1 MKKVKHEVD
10 DLKNKFL
17 NLKQNILRQPMQIPQ
32 MGFSDHTLHNL
43 SLIPESY
50 ASSRKNSKIDGD
62 EDENSTKLSDQEILE
77 STEAIYFTDNVDMEL
92 YEIKKLTESGEP
104 LKLEQIEENMANLKG
119 QHKVISKKVLQLILE
134 KKSECNREF
143 QNVNETEKML
153 QETIWTTQ
161 KARSYLNFAKKHLTT
176 SSLEILGAYK
186 KRQTLVDLLEILKF
200 IQELKSTN
208 QNIEELLKV
217 GSYSEAISL
226 LLQNKNLSEK
236 YSEYTCTESFK
247 QKLQDTLDT
256 TEIALDNALNGI
268 TQKFDPKVYSELIN
282 AYKLL
287 GKAHLAMDQL
297 HMNFISAIHTSA
309 FNVLKENLDQIA
321 SDQKLLFEQMCESL
335 NYENLPNCLNR
346 LCKSFWRILVCY
358 YQVKLWHQNYKLYK
372 NQEQTTSDAKEQ
384 DNETFNDEYI
394 QEKLKKGQIRIWSD
408 IQAKM
413 TIFISSTKL
422 SQLKYESFIQI
433 LSIVQRMKK
442 VGYEFCDDNSQKMLE
457 SMKNQCIEFFKR
469 YHVTCLDEINLFIE
483 HEVWVQVQCFNSV
496 LQLQEY
502 KSTKRAIKRYS
513 NDKKSVNESPAT
525 TAVLSVNNSPT
536 KRALDDSSVNSQD
549 ESSIYGSCGYFVR
562 FSEKS
567 SPFEIPFDQKMLEE
581 DFLAGIA
588 DETSC
593 YYSEDS
599 SDNDNDN
606 ITQINNN
613 NNNNNDNLSSM
624 TVNNTSL
631 NILRIIG
638 RYLQM
643 CRLLYAIAP
652 HIIYSMTELIDFY
665 LYAIYEIFAKDLSV
679 PSEALHSSELT
690 NNLKRISETV
700 ISKMRKWPPSM
711 QMIEYDLKDS
721 EQFFAL
727 SKRINAVESCNSIIE
742 QFTFIHGYLDHLI
755 ESTKATAEEV
765 ESEHQSLKIYI
776 NEMTKCVE
784 DVRKPIYIAVT
795 SRAID
800 IHTTIMSINKVKWDI
815 GHVMVEHNAYVDV
828 LNRSSQLFAMRL
840 EEMSSSITIPK
851 EALWDSYAHVVTH
864 VLVEGFANA
873 KKCSAAGRALM
884 QLDFT
889 HFLSVL
895 VTLSG
900 TKHTQHQQYVDQY
913 IKAFY
918 LGSALEEF
926 ITTQKAYSS
935 KHMVGLINCACNDK
949 KLRQKLLNLVESMNE
964 TKN

>member
-1 MKKVKHEVD
+1 
-10 DLKNKFL
+10 
-17 NLKQNILRQPMQIPQ
+17 MQIPQ
-32 MGFSDHTLHNL
+32 MGFSDHTLHNI

-50 ASSRKNSKIDGD
+50 ASSRKNSKIDDD
-62 EDENSTKLSDQEILE
+62 ENKLDENSTKLSDQEILE

-92 YEIKKLTESGEP
+92 YEIKKLTDSNEP
-104 LKLEQIEENMANLKG
+104 LKLEQIEQNMANLKG

-134 KKSECNREF
+134 KKTECNREF

-153 QETIWTTQ
+153 QETIWVTQ

-186 KRQTLVDLLEILKF
+186 KRQTLVDVLEILKF
-200 IQELKSTN
+200 LQELKSTN

-217 GSYSEAISL
+217 GNYSEAISL
-226 LLQNKNLSEK
+226 LLQNKNQSEK

-256 TEIALDNALNGI
+256 TEIALDNALNGV

-309 FNVLKENLDQIA
+309 FNVLKEHLDQIS
-321 SDQKLLFEQMCESL
+321 SDQKLLFEQMCECLS
-335 NYENLPNCLNR
+335 YENLPNCLNR
-346 LCKSFWRILVCY
+346 LCKSFWRILTCY

-372 NQEQTTSDAKEQ
+372 NQEQTTTASDIKEK

-394 QEKLKKGQIRIWSD
+394 QEKMKKGQIRIWSD

-442 VGYEFCDDNSQKMLE
+442 VGYEFCDDNSQKMLDA
-457 SMKNQCIEFFKR
+457 MKNQCIEFFKR

-502 KSTKRAIKRYS
+502 KTTKRAIKRYS
-513 NDKKSVNESPAT
+513 NDKKGENESPATT

-536 KRALDDSSVNSQD
+536 KRALDESSVNSQD

-581 DFLAGIA
+581 DFLAGIT

-606 ITQINNN
+606 VTQLNNN
-613 NNNNNDNLSSM
+613 NNNNNDSSSSM

-643 CRLLYAIAP
+643 CRLLYSIAP

-679 PSEALHSSELT
+679 PSEALLSSELT
-690 NNLKRISETV
+690 SNLKRISETV

-727 SKRINAVESCNSIIE
+727 SKRINAVESCNLIIE
-742 QFTFIHGYLDHLI
+742 QFTFIHGYLEHLI
-755 ESTKATAEEV
+755 ESTKEEV
-765 ESEHQSLKIYI
+765 ENSHQSLKIYI

-800 IHTTIMSINKVKWDI
+800 IHATIMSINKVKWDI

-828 LNRSSQLFAMRL
+828 LNRVIHS
-840 EEMSSSITIPK
+840 
-851 EALWDSYAHVVTH
+851 
-864 VLVEGFANA
+864 
-873 KKCSAAGRALM
+873 
-884 QLDFT
+884 
-889 HFLSVL
+889 
-895 VTLSG
+895 
-900 TKHTQHQQYVDQY
+900 
-913 IKAFY
+913 
-918 LGSALEEF
+918 
-926 ITTQKAYSS
+926 
-935 KHMVGLINCACNDK
+935 
-949 KLRQKLLNLVESMNE
+949 
-964 TKN
+964 

>member
-17 NLKQNILRQPMQIPQ
+17 NLKQNLLRQPIQIPQ

-50 ASSRKNSKIDGD
+50 ESSRKNSKIDGD
-62 EDENSTKLSDQEILE
+62 EDNENSTKLSDQELLE
-77 STEAIYFTDNVDMEL
+77 TTEAIYFTDNVDMEL

-104 LKLEQIEENMANLKG
+104 LKLDQIEQNMVNLKN

-161 KARSYLNFAKKHLTT
+161 KTRSYLNFAKKHLTT

-186 KRQTLVDLLEILKF
+186 KRQTLVDVLEILKF
-200 IQELKSTN
+200 LQELKSTN
-208 QNIEELLKV
+208 QNIDELLKV
-217 GSYSEAISL
+217 GNYSEAISL

-247 QKLQDTLDT
+247 QKLQDTLDS
-256 TEIALDNALNGI
+256 TEIALDNALNGV

-321 SDQKLLFEQMCESL
+321 PDQKLLFEQMCESL
-335 NYENLPNCLNR
+335 SYENLPNCLNR
-346 LCKSFWRILVCY
+346 LCKSFWQILVCF

-372 NQEQTTSDAKEQ
+372 KQEQTTSDVNER
-384 DNETFNDEYI
+384 DNETFNDDYI
-394 QEKLKKGQIRIWSD
+394 HEKLKKGQIRIWSD

-442 VGYEFCDDNSQKMLE
+442 VGYEFCDDNSQKMLDA
-457 SMKNQCIEFFKR
+457 MKNQCIEFFKR

-513 NDKKSVNESPAT
+513 NDKKSENESLAT

-567 SPFEIPFDQKMLEE
+567 SPFEIPYDQKMLEE

-613 NNNNNDNLSSM
+613 NNNNNIDSLSSM

-690 NNLKRISETV
+690 CNLKRISETV

-765 ESEHQSLKIYI
+765 ESEHQSLNIYI

-795 SRAID
+795 TRAID
-800 IHTTIMSINKVKWDI
+800 IHATIMSINKVKWDI

-828 LNRSSQLFAMRL
+828 LNRV
-840 EEMSSSITIPK
+840 I
-851 EALWDSYAHVVTH
+851 
-864 VLVEGFANA
+864 
-873 KKCSAAGRALM
+873 
-884 QLDFT
+884 
-889 HFLSVL
+889 
-895 VTLSG
+895 
-900 TKHTQHQQYVDQY
+900 
-913 IKAFY
+913 
-918 LGSALEEF
+918 
-926 ITTQKAYSS
+926 YS
-935 KHMVGLINCACNDK
+935 
-949 KLRQKLLNLVESMNE
+949 
-964 TKN
+964 

>member
-1 MKKVKHEVD
+1 
-10 DLKNKFL
+10 
-17 NLKQNILRQPMQIPQ
+17 
-32 MGFSDHTLHNL
+32 MGFSDHTIHNI
-43 SLIPESY
+43 SLVPESY
-50 ASSRKNSKIDGD
+50 TNSRKSGQGEKNLED
-62 EDENSTKLSDQEILE
+62 EDESSTRLSDQEILE
-77 STEAIYFTDNVDMEL
+77 SVEAIYFTDNVDMEL
-92 YEIKKLTESGEP
+92 YEIQKLTQTDDS
-104 LKLEQIEENMANLKG
+104 LELDQIEQNMTVLKR
-119 QHKVISKKVLQLILE
+119 QHKVISKKVLALILE

-161 KARSYLNFAKKHLTT
+161 KARSYLSFAKKQLTS
-176 SSLEILGAYK
+176 SSLEILAAYK
-186 KRQTLVDLLEILKF
+186 KRETLVDCLEILKNL
-200 IQELKSTN
+200 QQLKVTN
-208 QNIEELLKV
+208 QKIDELLKA

-226 LLQNKNLSEK
+226 LLQNKNQSEK
-236 YSEYTCTESFK
+236 YSEYKCTLTFK

-256 TEIALDNALNGI
+256 TEITLDNALNGI
-268 TQKFDPKVYSELIN
+268 TQQFDPKIYSELIN

-321 SDQKLLFEQMCESL
+321 TDQKLLFEQMCESL
-335 NYENLPNCLNR
+335 GYENLPNCLNR

-372 NQEQTTSDAKEQ
+372 NQSDITDN

-433 LSIVQRMKK
+433 LSLVQRMKK
-442 VGYEFCDDNSQKMLE
+442 VGSEFCDDPSQKMLDA
-457 SMKNQCIEFFKR
+457 MKSQCIEFFKR

-483 HEVWVQVQCFNSV
+483 HEIWVQVQCFNSV

-502 KSTKRAIKRYS
+502 KTTKRAIKRYANNTKGEHQS
-513 NDKKSVNESPAT
+513 TSA
-525 TAVLSVNNSPT
+525 AVLSVNNSPT
-536 KRALDDSSVNSQD
+536 KRTLDDSSVNSQD

-599 SDNDNDN
+599 SDNDNE
-606 ITQINNN
+606 IPVINSDSSN
-613 NNNNNDNLSSM
+613 NNNNNDEKVTTSM
-624 TVNNTSL
+624 IVNNTSL

-643 CRLLYAIAP
+643 CRLLYSIAP

-665 LYAIYEIFAKDLSV
+665 LYAIYEIFANDLTVSR
-679 PSEALHSSELT
+679 EALHSVELT
-690 NNLKRISETV
+690 NNLKRINEAV

-711 QMIEYDLKDS
+711 EMIENDLKDPD
-721 EQFFAL
+721 QFYAL
-727 SKRINAVESCNSIIE
+727 SKRINAVESCNSIIQ
-742 QFTFIHGYLDHLI
+742 QFSFIHGYLDHLI
-755 ESTKATAEEV
+755 ESTRASTEEV
-765 ESEHQSLKIYI
+765 ENEHQSLKFYI
-776 NEMTKCVE
+776 EEMTKCVE

-800 IHTTIMSINKVKWDI
+800 IHATITSINKVKWDI
-815 GHVMVEHNAYVDV
+815 GHVMVEHNSYVDV
-828 LNRSSQLFAMRL
+828 LNRV
-840 EEMSSSITIPK
+840 SIFCRK
-851 EALWDSYAHVVTH
+851 E
-864 VLVEGFANA
+864 
-873 KKCSAAGRALM
+873 RA
-884 QLDFT
+884 
-889 HFLSVL
+889 
-895 VTLSG
+895 
-900 TKHTQHQQYVDQY
+900 
-913 IKAFY
+913 
-918 LGSALEEF
+918 
-926 ITTQKAYSS
+926 
-935 KHMVGLINCACNDK
+935 
-949 KLRQKLLNLVESMNE
+949 
-964 TKN
+964 

>member
-1 MKKVKHEVD
+1 
-10 DLKNKFL
+10 
-17 NLKQNILRQPMQIPQ
+17 
-32 MGFSDHTLHNL
+32 MGFSDHTIHNI
-43 SLIPESY
+43 SLIPETY
-50 ASSRKNSKIDGD
+50 ASTRNKNEGDSKSM
-62 EDENSTKLSDQEILE
+62 EEEENDENSTNLSDQEILE
-77 STEAIYFTDNVDMEL
+77 STEAVYFTENVDMEL
-92 YEIKKLTESGEP
+92 YEIKKLTDSGEP
-104 LKLEQIEENMANLKG
+104 LQLEQIEKNMGVLKS

-153 QETIWTTQ
+153 QETIWVTQ
-161 KARSYLNFAKKHLTT
+161 KARSYLNFAKKQLTT

-186 KRQTLVDLLEILKF
+186 KRQTLVDVLEILKF
-200 IQELKSTN
+200 LQELKSTN
-208 QNIEELLKV
+208 QKIEELLKA
-217 GSYSEAISL
+217 GNYSEAISL
-226 LLQNKNLSEK
+226 LLQNKNQSEK

-247 QKLQDTLDT
+247 QKLQDTLDS

-268 TQKFDPKVYSELIN
+268 TQKFDPQLYSELIN

-335 NYENLPNCLNR
+335 SFENLPNCLMR

-372 NQEQTTSDAKEQ
+372 NQDQSSNEQ

-422 SQLKYESFIQI
+422 SKLKYEHFIQI

-442 VGYEFCDDNSQKMLE
+442 VGSEFCDDNSQKMLDA
-457 SMKNQCIEFFKR
+457 MKNQCIEFFKR

-483 HEVWVQVQCFNSV
+483 HEVWIQVQCFNSI

-502 KSTKRAIKRYS
+502 KATKRAIKRY
-513 NDKKSVNESPAT
+513 VNENDDTSKKGENESHLT
-525 TAVLSVNNSPT
+525 TSMAVLSVNNSPT
-536 KRALDDSSVNSQD
+536 KRTLDDSSVNSQD

-599 SDNDNDN
+599 SDNDNEN
-606 ITQINNN
+606 NTQIHTNNK
-613 NNNNNDNLSSM
+613 NNNNDDNSYERSPLSM

-665 LYAIYEIFAKDLSV
+665 LYALYEIFAKDSAV
-679 PSEALHSSELT
+679 PGEALHSPELT
-690 NNLKRISETV
+690 NHLKRISETV

-711 QMIEYDLKDS
+711 QMIEYDLKDA
-721 EQFFAL
+721 EQFYAL
-727 SKRINAVESCNSIIE
+727 AKRINAVESCISIIK
-742 QFTFIHGYLDHLI
+742 QFTFLHGYLDHLI
-755 ESTKATAEEV
+755 ESTKASAEEL
-765 ESEHQSLKIYI
+765 ENEHRSLKLYI
-776 NEMTKCVE
+776 EDMRKCVE
-784 DVRKPIYIAVT
+784 DLQKPIYMAVT
-795 SRAID
+795 TRSID
-800 IHTTIMSINKVKWDI
+800 IHATIMSINKVKWDI

-828 LNRSSQLFAMRL
+828 LNRVCILVLF
-840 EEMSSSITIPK
+840 
-851 EALWDSYAHVVTH
+851 
-864 VLVEGFANA
+864 
-873 KKCSAAGRALM
+873 CS
-884 QLDFT
+884 F
-889 HFLSVL
+889 H
-895 VTLSG
+895 
-900 TKHTQHQQYVDQY
+900 Y
-913 IKAFY
+913 
-918 LGSALEEF
+918 
-926 ITTQKAYSS
+926 
-935 KHMVGLINCACNDK
+935 
-949 KLRQKLLNLVESMNE
+949 
-964 TKN
+964 

>member
-1 MKKVKHEVD
+1 
-10 DLKNKFL
+10 
-17 NLKQNILRQPMQIPQ
+17 

-134 KKSECNREF
+134 KKSECNKEF

-161 KARSYLNFAKKHLTT
+161 KARSYLNFAKKQLTT

-186 KRQTLVDLLEILKF
+186 KRQTLVDVLEILKF

-217 GSYSEAISL
+217 GNYSEAISL

-247 QKLQDTLDT
+247 QKLQDTLDS

-346 LCKSFWRILVCY
+346 LCKSFWQILVCF

-372 NQEQTTSDAKEQ
+372 KQEQTTSDVKEQ

-422 SQLKYESFIQI
+422 SKLKYESFIQI

-442 VGYEFCDDNSQKMLE
+442 VGYEFCDDNSLKMLDA
-457 SMKNQCIEFFKR
+457 MKNQCIEFFKR

-513 NDKKSVNESPAT
+513 NDKKSENESPATT

-606 ITQINNN
+606 ITQININN
-613 NNNNNDNLSSM
+613 NNNNNDSLSSM

-742 QFTFIHGYLDHLI
+742 QFTFIHGYLEHLI

-800 IHTTIMSINKVKWDI
+800 IHATIMSINKVKWDI

-828 LNRSSQLFAMRL
+828 LNRVIYEILTPFWR
-840 EEMSSSITIPK
+840 
-851 EALWDSYAHVVTH
+851 
-864 VLVEGFANA
+864 
-873 KKCSAAGRALM
+873 
-884 QLDFT
+884 
-889 HFLSVL
+889 
-895 VTLSG
+895 
-900 TKHTQHQQYVDQY
+900 
-913 IKAFY
+913 
-918 LGSALEEF
+918 
-926 ITTQKAYSS
+926 S
-935 KHMVGLINCACNDK
+935 KIF
-949 KLRQKLLNLVESMNE
+949 
-964 TKN
+964 

>member
-1 MKKVKHEVD
+1 
-10 DLKNKFL
+10 
-17 NLKQNILRQPMQIPQ
+17 

-134 KKSECNREF
+134 KKSECNKEF

-161 KARSYLNFAKKHLTT
+161 KARSYLNFAKKQLTT

-186 KRQTLVDLLEILKF
+186 KRQTLVDVLEILKF

-217 GSYSEAISL
+217 GNYSEAISL

-247 QKLQDTLDT
+247 QKLQDTLDS

-346 LCKSFWRILVCY
+346 LCKSFWQILVCF

-372 NQEQTTSDAKEQ
+372 KQEQTTSDVKEQ

-422 SQLKYESFIQI
+422 SKLKYESFIQI

-442 VGYEFCDDNSQKMLE
+442 VGYEFCDDNSLKMLDA
-457 SMKNQCIEFFKR
+457 MKNQCIEFFKR

-513 NDKKSVNESPAT
+513 NDKKSENESPATT

-606 ITQINNN
+606 ITQININNN
-613 NNNNNDNLSSM
+613 NNNNNDSLSSM

-742 QFTFIHGYLDHLI
+742 QFTFIHGYLEHLI

-800 IHTTIMSINKVKWDI
+800 IHATIMSINKVKWDI

-828 LNRSSQLFAMRL
+828 LNRV
-840 EEMSSSITIPK
+840 I
-851 EALWDSYAHVVTH
+851 
-864 VLVEGFANA
+864 
-873 KKCSAAGRALM
+873 
-884 QLDFT
+884 
-889 HFLSVL
+889 
-895 VTLSG
+895 
-900 TKHTQHQQYVDQY
+900 
-913 IKAFY
+913 
-918 LGSALEEF
+918 
-926 ITTQKAYSS
+926 
-935 KHMVGLINCACNDK
+935 
-949 KLRQKLLNLVESMNE
+949 
-964 TKN
+964 